1 MSSIIL
7 NGNALN
13 VSSETINERLK
24 EYYKRQLLEKK
35 KTIMKK
41 RKKREHARNRYRN
54 LSDDKKEKLIL
65 EITTSS

>member
-1 MSSIIL
+1 MKTKLFSYIYIYKITIYISLPLSSIIL

-35 KTIMKK
+35 
-41 RKKREHARNRYRN
+41 RQ
-54 LSDDKKEKLIL
+54 L
-65 EITTSS
+65 